1 MLEQRFNKTRL
12 NIAASEISRDESG
25 LIRIKI
31 SENRTINPQ
40 DMQVITVAIGYL
52 STGGPKPVVVELG
65 DGSEITKQAAKT
77 LLNSGVCH
85 HMQCLAFVS
94 SSFGHYIRMSM
105 SMLMQKPVTPI
116 KVFRQ
121 SGTALRWLEEKV
133 QAYTS
138 ASGRAY
144 EVEAA
149 SSVPYSLNF

>member
-31 SENRTINPQ
+31 TENRVINPQ

-65 DGSEITKQAAKT
+65 EGAEITKSAAKA

-85 HMQCLAFVS
+85 HMKCLAFVS
-94 SSFGHYIRMSM
+94 QSFGHYLRMSV
-105 SMLMQKPVTPI
+105 SMLLQKPVTPI

-121 SGTALRWLEEKV
+121 PGSALRWLDAKMHNGV
-133 QAYTS
+133 
-138 ASGRAY
+138 
-144 EVEAA
+144 
-149 SSVPYSLNF
+149 SSTDRGYAMESTTPMPYSMNF